1 MLLIVSQ
8 VSQPASEP
16 GLQLASWTDGGAT
29 AFFFNAPPLHRRAMV
44 YKKSFWPASN
54 PLYIERHLFN
64 SIHFSILTHSHT
76 AQRNPARGLHH
87 SHGSQWH
94 GQLWL
99 LRPDKWGGY
108 ATLLARSALQQHQG
122 VRGIPVS
129 AARRHRTGH
138 GVCLR
143 QGCVPDAAV
152 HLQATGYSEWY
163 VGSF

>member
-8 VSQPASEP
+8 VSQPASLACNWLH
-16 GLQLASWTDGGAT
+16 GLMEVQL
-29 AFFFNAPPLHRRAMV
+29 
-44 YKKSFWPASN
+44 
-54 PLYIERHLFN
+54 
-64 SIHFSILTHSHT
+64 HFSLMRLHCTAGPWCTRSLFGLLLILCISNDTCLIQSTFPYLHT
-76 AQRNPARGLHH
+76 AKRNPARGLHH

-122 VRGIPVS
+122 VRRIPVS
-129 AARRHRTGH
+129 ATRRHRTGY

-143 QGCVPDAAV
+143 QGCLPDAAV